1 VKLLVRFILGVGLGT
16 FIAAV
21 EPFLKAAGLP
31 QWVMSLLFFAMLT
44 TIVQVLSILKT
55 GKPLIFSP
63 TSPPAFLGLKVDLLD
78 KYTTELES
86 IGFNQLAD
94 YGIFSLTP
102 HLFVRILVNSEQH
115 CFAIVFQ
122 TTSGAMRCSLRS
134 FLTDGWSL
142 TNLDYRAD
150 TYRYCTAQIW
160 GSHHR
165 QLWMSQPDLKLARIL
180 ETHLQRRQQLE
191 RDLQIEIIQ
200 NPSVDTYLDFERMSM
215 IRYHQNL
222 KRKWIVVGMI
232 QAIWLFFHPKT
243 EWMGEYQARL
253 DILKNS
259 AF

>member
-16 FIAAV
+16 LIAAIL
-21 EPFLKAAGLP
+21 EPLKAAGLP
-31 QWVMSLLFFAMLT
+31 QWVMSLLFFAILM
-44 TIVQVLSILKT
+44 TIVQLLSIFKT
-55 GKPLIFSP
+55 GKTLIFSP
-63 TSPPAFLGLKVDLLD
+63 TSPPDFLGLKLDLLAN
-78 KYTTELES
+78 YTQELES
-86 IGFNQLAD
+86 IGFQQLAD
-94 YGIFSLTP
+94 YGIFTITP
-102 HLFVRILVNSEQH
+102 HVFIRILVNSEQH

-122 TTSGAMRCSLRS
+122 TTSGSMRCVMRS

-142 TNLDYRAD
+142 SNLAYRTD
-150 TYRYCTAQIW
+150 TYQVCTAQIW
-160 GSHHR
+160 SRHHR

-191 RDLQIEIIQ
+191 RDLEIETIQ
-200 NPSVDTYLDFERMSM
+200 ELTVDTYLDFERMAMS
-215 IRYHQNL
+215 RYHQNL
-222 KRKWIVVGMI
+222 KRKWIVIGMI

>member
-1 VKLLVRFILGVGLGT
+1 VKSLVRFILFLGLGT
-16 FIAAV
+16 LLAV
-21 EPFLKAAGLP
+21 MLEPLKAAGLP
-31 QWVMSLLFFAMLT
+31 PGVMSLLFFAIST
-44 TIVQVLSILKT
+44 TIVQVLLVFKT
-55 GKPLIFSP
+55 GKPLIFSL

-78 KYTTELES
+78 NYTKELES
-86 IGFNQLAD
+86 IGFTQLAD

-102 HLFVRILVNSEQH
+102 HIFIRILVNSEQH

-122 TTSGAMRCSLRS
+122 TTSGVMRCMMRS

-142 TNLDYRAD
+142 SNLAYQADNYRF
-150 TYRYCTAQIW
+150 CTSQIW
-160 GSHHR
+160 IRHHR

-191 RDLQIEIIQ
+191 RDLGIETIQ
-200 NPSVDTYLDFERMSM
+200 ELTAETYFDFEQMAMS
-215 IRYHQNL
+215 RYHQNL

-232 QAIWLFFHPKT
+232 QAVWLFFHPKT

>member
-1 VKLLVRFILGVGLGT
+1 VKSLVKFILFIGLGT
-16 FIAAV
+16 LLAAV
-21 EPFLKAAGLP
+21 LEPLRAAGLP
-31 QWVMSLLFFAMLT
+31 QWVVSLLLFVISM
-44 TIVQVLSILKT
+44 TIVQVLSIFKT

-63 TSPPAFLGLKVDLLD
+63 TSPPAFLGLKIDLLD

-86 IGFNQLAD
+86 IGFQQLAD

-102 HLFVRILVNSEQH
+102 NTFIRILVNSDRH

-122 TTSGAMRCSLRS
+122 TTSGAMHCMMRS

-142 TNLDYRAD
+142 ANLAYRTD
-150 TYRYCTAQIW
+150 TYRSCATQIW
-160 GSHHR
+160 CRHPR
-165 QLWMSQPDLKLARIL
+165 QLWMSQPDLKLVRIF

-191 RDLQIEIIQ
+191 RDLQIEIM
-200 NPSVDTYLDFERMSM
+200 PELTVETYLDFERMSM
-215 IRYHQNL
+215 SRYHQNL

-253 DILKNS
+253 DLLKNS

>member
-1 VKLLVRFILGVGLGT
+1 VKSLIKFILFVGLGT
-16 FIAAV
+16 LIAAV
-21 EPFLKAAGLP
+21 LEPLKAAGLP
-31 QWVMSLLFFAMLT
+31 QWVVSLLLFTISM
-44 TIVQVLSILKT
+44 TIVQVLSIFKT
-55 GKPLIFSP
+55 GKPLIFSQ
-63 TSPPAFLGLKVDLLD
+63 TSPPDFLGLKVDLLD

-86 IGFNQLAD
+86 IGFQQLAD

-102 HLFVRILVNSEQH
+102 HLFIRILVNSEHH

-122 TTSGAMRCSLRS
+122 TTSGAMRCVMRS

-142 TNLDYRAD
+142 ANLAYRTD
-150 TYRYCTAQIW
+150 TYRSCATQIW
-160 GSHHR
+160 CRHHR

-180 ETHLQRRQQLE
+180 ETHLQRRQQLA
-191 RDLQIEIIQ
+191 RDLEIEIIQ
-200 NPSVDTYLDFERMSM
+200 HPTVETYLDFEQMSM
-215 IRYHQNL
+215 SRYHQNL
-222 KRKWIVVGMI
+222 QRKWIVVGMI

>member
-16 FIAAV
+16 FIAAI

-31 QWVMSLLFFAMLT
+31 QWVMSLLFFAILNA
-44 TIVQVLSILKT
+44 IVQILLVFKT

-63 TSPPAFLGLKVDLLD
+63 TSPPAFLGLKVDLLAN
-78 KYTTELES
+78 YTQELES
-86 IGFNQLAD
+86 IGFQQLAD
-94 YGIFSLTP
+94 YGIFTLTP
-102 HLFVRILVNSEQH
+102 HLFIRILFNSEHH

-122 TTSGAMRCSLRS
+122 TTSGVMRCAIQS

-142 TNLDYRAD
+142 ANLAYQAD
-150 TYRYCTAQIW
+150 TYQFCTSQIW
-160 GSHHR
+160 CRHR
-165 QLWMSQPDLKLARIL
+165 RKLWMSQPDLKLARIF
-180 ETHLQRRQQLE
+180 EIHLQRRQKLV
-191 RDLQIEIIQ
+191 RDLEIEIIHD
-200 NPSVDTYLDFERMSM
+200 STVETYLEFERMNM
-215 IRYHQNL
+215 NLYHQNL
-222 KRKWIVVGMI
+222 KRKWLVVGMI

>member
-1 VKLLVRFILGVGLGT
+1 MKSLVRFIFFLGVGTLLG
-16 FIAAV
+16 AV
-21 EPFLKAAGLP
+21 LEPLKAAGLP
-31 QWVMSLLFFAMLT
+31 QWVMSLLFFAILM
-44 TIVQVLSILKT
+44 TIVQVLSIFKT
-55 GKPLIFSP
+55 GKPLIFSL
-63 TSPPAFLGLKVDLLD
+63 TSPPDFLGLKVDLLD

-86 IGFNQLAD
+86 IGFKQLVD

-102 HLFVRILVNSEQH
+102 HLFIRILVNSEQH

-122 TTSGAMRCSLRS
+122 TTSGAMHCMMRS

-142 TNLDYRAD
+142 ANLAYRAD
-150 TYRYCTAQIW
+150 TYRSCTAQIW
-160 GSHHR
+160 SRHHR

-200 NPSVDTYLDFERMSM
+200 NPTVDTYLDFERMSM
-215 IRYHQNL
+215 SRYHQNL

-232 QAIWLFFHPKT
+232 QAVWLFFHPKT

-253 DILKNS
+253 DILKKS

>member
-1 VKLLVRFILGVGLGT
+1 VKLIVNYILLFGLGT
-16 FIAAV
+16 LLAAV
-21 EPFLKAAGLP
+21 LEPLKAAGLP
-31 QWVMSLLFFAMLT
+31 QWVMSLLLFAISM
-44 TIVQVLSILKT
+44 TIVQVLSIVKT
-55 GKPLIFSP
+55 GKLLIFSL
-63 TSPPAFLGLKVDLLD
+63 TSSQAFFGLKLDLLD
-78 KYTTELES
+78 NYTTELES
-86 IGFNQLAD
+86 IGFQQLAD

-102 HLFVRILVNSEQH
+102 HVFIRILVNSEQH

-122 TTSGAMRCSLRS
+122 TTSGVMRCLLRS

-142 TNLDYRAD
+142 ANLAYRTD
-150 TYRYCTAQIW
+150 TYQFCTAQIW
-160 GSHHR
+160 SRHHR

-191 RDLQIEIIQ
+191 RDLEIETIQ
-200 NPSVDTYLDFERMSM
+200 ELTVETYLDFEQMSM
-215 IRYHQNL
+215 SRYHQNL

-232 QAIWLFFHPKT
+232 QAVWLFFHPKT